1 MNPHLDAVKE
11 HNLKGCFK
19 MKRTRFIIRRTALLL
34 AIMLCA
40 AAAHAPAYAGAYS
53 STIRSIHSSYS
64 HQDTMAKNIYQQ
76 ICNGTYRTVELL
88 EVIARILDE
97 DDAYGST
104 IRSIHSSYSHQDTMA
119 KNIYQQICNGTY
131 RSTELLEVIA
141 RELDAQT

>member
-1 MNPHLDAVKE
+1 
-11 HNLKGCFK
+11 
-19 MKRTRFIIRRTALLL
+19 
-34 AIMLCA
+34 
-40 AAAHAPAYAGAYS
+40 
-53 STIRSIHSSYS
+53 
-64 HQDTMAKNIYQQ
+64 MAKNIYQQ
-76 ICNGTYRTVELL
+76 ICNGTYRAVELL

-104 IRSIHSSYSHQDTMA
+104 IRSIHSSYSHQDTIA

>member
-19 MKRTRFIIRRTALLL
+19 MKRTRFIVRRTALLL

-40 AAAHAPAYAGAYS
+40 AAALAPAYAG
-53 STIRSIHSSYS
+53 
-64 HQDTMAKNIYQQ
+64 
-76 ICNGTYRTVELL
+76 
-88 EVIARILDE
+88 
-97 DDAYGST
+97 AYGST